1 MSESLVVIRT
11 FPDLTYADEA
21 QVELLAAGIHSL
33 LFTGEASEPPA
44 SADAGQGIGLAV
56 HRRDVEI
63 AEAVL
68 ASRSEPR

>member
-11 FPDLTYADEA
+11 FDDLVNADEA

-33 LFTGEASEPPA
+33 LFTGDADD
-44 SADAGQGIGLAV
+44 SARQATAAYEIGLAV
-56 HRRDVEI
+56 HRRDVQI

-68 ASRSEPR
+68 ASRSGTP

>member
-11 FPDLTYADEA
+11 FADLVNADEA

-33 LFTGEASEPPA
+33 LFTD
-44 SADAGQGIGLAV
+44 DAGETPRPLTTGGEIGLAV
-56 HRRDVEI
+56 HRRDVDI

-68 ASRSEPR
+68 ATRSGPA